1 MTRRVVWFS
10 VWLLCLGMLPGS
22 AFGRD
27 RHRSEQALA
36 RAERAPAQR
45 SAARPSRRRT
55 VVLPEPPATR
65 LTPPALL
72 TAPSTPR
79 APEVDF
85 LTRRQRRLGRIAPRS
100 SLFWIDAS
108 GGAAYLRARRLNFDH
123 GIVQSNT
130 LASAFRLGAGLR
142 VEFITLGGF
151 VTHARFRDAP
161 LSTSGIEFGL
171 RVPLGRIEPSLR
183 ALFGYAWEGGPGRRS
198 QAEIRG
204 FALGGSLGLAW
215 FLQRHLSM
223 ELGFDASIIAIAA
236 HSLELEAVDQAT
248 VDEARR
254 KLERT
259 SLARLS
265 TLRLGFSG
273 HL

>member
-1 MTRRVVWFS
+1 MTRRVVLFS
-10 VWLLCLGMLPGS
+10 AWLLWLGVLPAS
-22 AFGRD
+22 ALGRD
-27 RHRSEQALA
+27 RHRSEHGA
-36 RAERAPAQR
+36 RAAQASTHRSRARASP
-45 SAARPSRRRT
+45 PLIL
-55 VVLPEPPATR
+55 VLPEPPATQ
-65 LTPPALL
+65 LTPPPLL
-72 TAPSTPR
+72 TVSSAPR
-79 APEVDF
+79 AQEVDM
-85 LTRRQRRLGRIAPRS
+85 LTRRQRRLRRIAPRT
-100 SLFWIDAS
+100 SLFWMDVS
-108 GGAAYLRARRLNFDH
+108 GGAAYLRARRLNFDY

-151 VTHARFRDAP
+151 LTHARFRDAP

-171 RVPLGRIEPSLR
+171 RVPLGRIEPSLK
-183 ALFGYAWEGGPGRRS
+183 ALFGYAWEGGPAGRKH
-198 QAEIRG
+198 AEIRG

-215 FLQRHLSM
+215 FLQRHLSI

-236 HSLELEAVDQAT
+236 HSLELDAVDQAT